1 VDKRYQQNST
11 IHILYEIYC
20 SRELASFQKKM
31 LMYYVCP
38 KSERGSRKM
47 CAHVI
52 SLDMQE
58 SNFFVNLR
66 LDRKVNSLDMQIDKY
81 S

>member
-1 VDKRYQQNST
+1 
-11 IHILYEIYC
+11 
-20 SRELASFQKKM
+20 M